1 MSKIYELFSLKE
13 KVAIVTGGGRGI
25 GKYIATGL
33 AEAGTD
39 IVIASRK
46 LENCEQVAKVLKK
59 MGVRTLAIKCD
70 MEKIEDIYHLVEAT
84 IKEMGHIDILVNN
97 AGMTWGAPTLD
108 FPVDKWDKIMVVNAR
123 GTFLLSQ
130 QVAKFMIKQGG
141 GKIINIASVSG
152 LAGSPE
158 ELHPAIAYNA
168 SKGAI
173 ISLTK
178 DLAIKWAK
186 LNIQVNAIAP
196 AYFDSDMT
204 KWLEEDRFKAYKD
217 HWLKDVI
224 PMGRSGKEN
233 DIKGVA
239 VFLASAASNFITGD
253 VICVDGGQLA
263 K

>member
-1 MSKIYELFSLKE
+1 MSTTYELFSLKG

-33 AEAGTD
+33 AEAGAD

-46 LENCEQVAKVLKK
+46 LENCEQVARVLEK
-59 MGVRTLAIKCD
+59 MGVQTLALRCD
-70 MEKIEDIYHLVEAT
+70 MAKIEDIDHLVEASV
-84 IKEMGHIDILVNN
+84 EAMGHIDILVNN
-97 AGMTWGAPTLD
+97 AGVTWGAPTLE
-108 FPVDKWDKIMVVNAR
+108 FPIEKWEKIMAVNVR

-130 QVAKFMIKQGG
+130 RVGKIMIKQGG
-141 GKIINIASVSG
+141 GKIINMSSVSG
-152 LAGSPE
+152 LRGSSE
-158 ELHPAIAYNA
+158 ERHPAIAYST

-173 ISLTK
+173 ITLTR

-186 LNIQVNAIAP
+186 FNIQVNAIAC
-196 AYFDSDMT
+196 AYFDTDMMA
-204 KWLEEDRFKAYKD
+204 WLEKDQFKAIKD
-217 HWLKDVI
+217 HWLEEVI

-239 VFLASAASNFITGD
+239 VFLASKASNFITGD
-253 VICVDGGQLA
+253 IIRLDGGQLA